1 MMPFREELRMN
12 ELKILALDTATEA
25 CSAALQVGES
35 IYARWEEAPRDHTK
49 KILPMVQALLD
60 EAGITL
66 SELDAIAFGRGP
78 GSFTGVRIGVG
89 VAQGLA
95 FGAGVPLIGISTLAA
110 MAQGAHRLE
119 GAERVVSAIDARMG
133 EIYIGRYLL
142 QDGLMVLDGEERV
155 TAPEAVAQEETLSG
169 LWFSTGTGFETYAE
183 LLNGLADDQRPCP
196 AARLPAAQDMLPL
209 AKAAWLAGSAVAPEQ
224 ATPVYL
230 RDKVTW
236 KKLPGRE

>member
-1 MMPFREELRMN
+1 M
-12 ELKILALDTATEA
+12 KILAVDTATEA
-25 CSAALQVGES
+25 CSAALLVGDKVFS
-35 IYARWEEAPRDHTK
+35 RWEEAPRDHTR

-66 SELDAIAFGRGP
+66 DKLDAIAFGRGP
-78 GSFTGVRIGVG
+78 GSFTGVRIGIG

-119 GAERVVSAIDARMG
+119 GAERVLTAIDARMDEVYFG
-133 EIYIGRYLL
+133 HYELIDGRIQL
-142 QDGLMVLDGEERV
+142 VGEEV
-155 TAPEAVAQEETLSG
+155 VSGPAALVAARGKHSG
-169 LWFSTGTGFETYAE
+169 RFTCVGTGFETYGETLKA
-183 LLNGLADDQRPCP
+183 LADELVVSQVRFP
-196 AARLPAAQDMLPL
+196 AAEDMLPL
-209 AKAAWLAGSAVAPEQ
+209 ARTAWLAGEAVAVEQ